1 MFHKIKVKSKLCN
14 KPCTSMVPDVDWV
27 DWINSAYIWR
37 LQRQNDFC
45 LWDNVSLHL
54 WYLPW
59 PILLCAA
66 LPSFLNEPAI
76 PSMPRLRPNH
86 FKGWLPKLLE
96 KNIFDLC
103 TFEQNGDMRM
113 DNRKV
118 SFEQETDNCTC
129 SGFYAILPSDPSS
142 LWWAGHYRVCNR
154 MLATINRDLNSSKQT
169 GQ

>member
-1 MFHKIKVKSKLCN
+1 MFHKIKVKSQLCN
-14 KPCTSMVPDVDWV
+14 IPCTSMVPDVDWV
-27 DWINSAYIWR
+27 DWINSAFIWR

-86 FKGWLPKLLE
+86 FKGWLPNFWSKTHL
-96 KNIFDLC
+96 
-103 TFEQNGDMRM
+103 
-113 DNRKV
+113 
-118 SFEQETDNCTC
+118 TC
-129 SGFYAILPSDPSS
+129 APL
-142 LWWAGHYRVCNR
+142 NR
-154 MLATINRDLNSSKQT
+154 MGICDWTIERSHLSKKLTIALAVVFMRSCHLIQARCGRRVIIEFATACLQLLTEI
-169 GQ
+169 

>member
-1 MFHKIKVKSKLCN
+1 MLHKIKVKSKLCN
-14 KPCTSMVPDVDWV
+14 IPCTSMVPDVDWV

-45 LWDNVSLHL
+45 LWDNASLHL

-86 FKGWLPKLLE
+86 FKGWLPKILE
-96 KNIFDLC
+96 KNTFDLC
-103 TFEQNGDMRM
+103 TFEQNGYMQL

-118 SFEQETDNCTC
+118 SLSKKLTIALAMFFMQSCHLIQARC
-129 SGFYAILPSDPSS
+129 GR
-142 LWWAGHYRVCNR
+142 RVIIEF
-154 MLATINRDLNSSKQT
+154 ATACLQLLTEI
-169 GQ
+169 